1 MSQYTKVRETIPV
14 TLKESLGSLYKY
26 IKPNLVILD
35 VGCSSGYFG
44 QMLIKEKKATVDGVE
59 YNSEDAK
66 QAQKVLRNVYSFDLD
81 GSDWPKELLENKY
94 DLIFFGDVLEH
105 LKDPG
110 TVLKKFSKLLS
121 KSGKVIISIPNIAH
135 GSIRLELLSGSFEY
149 EELGILDN
157 THLKYFT
164 FNSFVRLLA
173 ESGYKV
179 LATDQITIPMSKD
192 TIDTYINNLG
202 LRTTDK
208 FYTIMHSAEATA
220 FQYKFLAELGKPSKS
235 VLRPKKPKEIS
246 HAYMVE
252 INKLSTDNIELKEK
266 EKELESIKNST
277 SWKVTKPMRD
287 VKGYFVKR
295 KKA

>member
-1 MSQYTKVRETIPV
+1 
-14 TLKESLGSLYKY
+14 
-26 IKPNLVILD
+26 
-35 VGCSSGYFG
+35 
-44 QMLIKEKKATVDGVE
+44 
-59 YNSEDAK
+59 
-66 QAQKVLRNVYSFDLD
+66 
-81 GSDWPKELLENKY
+81 
-94 DLIFFGDVLEH
+94 
-105 LKDPG
+105 
-110 TVLKKFSKLLS
+110 
-121 KSGKVIISIPNIAH
+121 
-135 GSIRLELLSGSFEY
+135 
-149 EELGILDN
+149 
-157 THLKYFT
+157 
-164 FNSFVRLLA
+164 
-173 ESGYKV
+173 
-179 LATDQITIPMSKD
+179 MSKD

-252 INKLSTDNIELKEK
+252 INKLSSDNIELKEK

-277 SWKVTKPMRD
+277 SWKITKPMRD